1 MKKPIYADPV
11 TIPVEIVL
19 FLSEKYFPTADIGT
33 DTAVPQSAV
42 PISRPMLITK
52 IEFEAG

>member
-1 MKKPIYADPV
+1 MKKPIDADPV

-19 FLSEKYFPTADIGT
+19 FLSEKYFPTADMGT
-33 DTAVPQSAV
+33 DTAVPPSAV
-42 PISRPMLITK
+42 PINRPILITN